1 LCKKT
6 RTGVENDIATVLYSS
21 AVVTT
26 VEAGASTYST
36 RAAARILAV
45 SPDRI
50 RYWVKQRL
58 IQPAAKR
65 GRRYR
70 FVFHDLILMRM
81 AKDLLPGRRH
91 LQNLQRCVLRVR
103 ALTGPS
109 RPLTSVKLETR
120 DRLILAREGDIVFE
134 AESGQLCLQFGGQRT
149 IGKVEERFGP
159 ARVRER
165 FEEARRIAENDPF
178 HALTLYSDL
187 LGREPRNF
195 ELHMRMAALLE
206 REGDLTGALRHLLG
220 AAVLMPANAEVHQ
233 RLGLLYRKRDENE
246 NALQSF
252 LRAIECDPA
261 SVEAHRNL
269 AELYEKL
276 GHKRD
281 AMRHLSTLHRLSRDS
296 SP

>member
-1 LCKKT
+1 M
-6 RTGVENDIATVLYSS
+6 A
-21 AVVTT
+21 TT
-26 VEAGASTYST
+26 VEAGGSTYST

-50 RYWVKQRL
+50 RYWVRQRL
-58 IQPAAKR
+58 LEPAAKR

-70 FVFHDLILMRM
+70 FAFHDLLLMRM
-81 AKDLLPGRRH
+81 AKELLSGRRH
-91 LQNLQRCVLRVR
+91 IQPLQQYVEKVR
-103 ALTGPS
+103 TVIEPS
-109 RPLTSVKLETR
+109 RPLTALKLETHDGR
-120 DRLILAREGDIVFE
+120 ILVRQGNLVFE
-134 AESGQLCLQFGGQRT
+134 ADSGQLCLPFGPPPT
-149 IGKVEERFGP
+149 AGKVEERFGP
-159 ARVRER
+159 TRVRER
-165 FEEARRIAENDPF
+165 FEEAQRIAENDPF
-178 HALTLYSDL
+178 RALTLYTEL

-195 ELHMRMAALLE
+195 EVHLRMATLLE
-206 REGDLTGALRHLLG
+206 HEDDLAGALRHLLG
-220 AAVLMPANAEVHQ
+220 AAVLMPTNAEVHQ

-252 LRAIECDPA
+252 LRAAECDPS

-276 GHKRD
+276 GHNRE

>member
-1 LCKKT
+1 
-6 RTGVENDIATVLYSS
+6 
-21 AVVTT
+21 VVTT
-26 VEAGASTYST
+26 VAADASTYST

-50 RYWVKQRL
+50 RYWVRHRL
-58 IQPAAKR
+58 IQPAAQR

-70 FVFHDLILMRM
+70 FVFRDLILMRM
-81 AKDLLPGRRH
+81 AKELLPGRRH
-91 LQNLQRCVLRVR
+91 LQGLHKCVARVR
-103 ALTGPS
+103 TLTGPA
-109 RPLTSVKLETR
+109 RPLTSVKLEAR
-120 DRLILAREGDIVFE
+120 DGLILVRERNIVFE
-134 AESGQLCLQFGGQRT
+134 AESGQLCLQFASAQST
-149 IGKVEERFGP
+149 GKVEERFAA

-178 HALTLYSDL
+178 RALTLYNDL

-195 ELHMRMAALLE
+195 ELHTRMAALLE
-206 REGDLTGALRHLLG
+206 DEGDLAGALRHLLG
-220 AAVLMPANAEVHQ
+220 AAVLVPANAEVHQ
-233 RLGLLYRKRDENE
+233 RLGLLYRKRAEIE

-252 LRAIECDPA
+252 RRAIECDPLSA
-261 SVEAHRNL
+261 DAHRNL

-276 GHKRD
+276 GHKRE